1 MDITT
6 LVKNPL
12 DSVNDV
18 NHLPISFYE
27 ELNDDTLYLISA
39 HYLYG
44 KPYIYIFNAGKMS
57 LVAEV
62 IQVDYVNIDRM
73 IQRLLDL
80 HKQLKNSIFHIP
92 RMREDLYIIDS
103 LRCSNWCVKLSFQ
116 DVKDM
121 TSEHF
126 FHHFGY
132 NWDSV
137 WQYVKDLEFEKLSE
151 RFPDLFRSERIVR
164 EILLLRETG
173 ELTDGV
179 ISFSAGI
186 KFLMDGNRKS
196 SF

>member
-1 MDITT
+1 M
-6 LVKNPL
+6 LK
-12 DSVNDV
+12 SVRKAFF
-18 NHLPISFYE
+18 S
-27 ELNDDTLYLISA
+27 
-39 HYLYG
+39 
-44 KPYIYIFNAGKMS
+44 
-57 LVAEV
+57 
-62 IQVDYVNIDRM
+62 
-73 IQRLLDL
+73 
-80 HKQLKNSIFHIP
+80 
-92 RMREDLYIIDS
+92 
-103 LRCSNWCVKLSFQ
+103 RCKRY
-116 DVKDM
+116 DKRA
-121 TSEHF
+121 F
-126 FHHFGY
+126 FHYFGY